1 MRSYALADLVQQ
13 LERVLRPRLVLRA
26 ALEVPRRRR
35 RVVPAGTAIWRSSMQ
50 VWVYKYIYVYVSTCK
65 SINPSIYPSILICA

>member
-50 VWVYKYIYVYVSTCK
+50 VWVHLASVYLYIYIYIYSKYIYVCV
-65 SINPSIYPSILICA
+65 